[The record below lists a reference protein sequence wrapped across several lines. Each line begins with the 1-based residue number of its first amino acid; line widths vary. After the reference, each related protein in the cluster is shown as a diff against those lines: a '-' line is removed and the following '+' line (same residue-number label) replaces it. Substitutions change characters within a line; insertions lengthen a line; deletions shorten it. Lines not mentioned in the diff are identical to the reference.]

1 MPDDDVHILRL
12 LHSSYFLS
20 SSFIVA
26 QTHRGERERKSR
38 EKNGDWFSG
47 LGYHGKGHGNES
59 VETWIQSYRLEQDTL
74 QGKKKKTF
82 FLSDLI

>member
-1 MPDDDVHILRL
+1 MPDDDVHRLRL

-26 QTHRGERERKSR
+26 QNTEEK
-38 EKNGDWFSG
+38 EKNGDWVSG

-74 QGKKKKTF
+74 QGKKKKNI
-82 FLSDLI
+82 FLSDLIKF